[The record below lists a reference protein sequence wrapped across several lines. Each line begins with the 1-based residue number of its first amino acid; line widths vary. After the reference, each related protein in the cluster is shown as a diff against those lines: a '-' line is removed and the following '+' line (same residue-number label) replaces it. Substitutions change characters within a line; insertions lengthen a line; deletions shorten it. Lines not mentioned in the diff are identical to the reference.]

1 MDADIEDVISQA
13 SSFIS
18 RCYNIDEIMGSSMTE
33 TRLKVWVRKAG
44 KLSKSLKLC
53 TIPPTKEAFRENTL
67 RAHFQT
73 HIWKCALSGKMP
85 NVNPTFFGWER
96 DERNATLE
104 PKQTIPGTP
113 YAQNEILELI
123 SLRCSC
129 SSVLPCKSGRCS
141 CNRNQIGC
149 TIFCSCLGSCS
160 NPYNKA
166 LVSDN
171 DMNDDFFSD
180 DLRPDFDA

>member
-1 MDADIEDVISQA
+1 
-13 SSFIS
+13 
-18 RCYNIDEIMGSSMTE
+18 
-33 TRLKVWVRKAG
+33 
-44 KLSKSLKLC
+44 
-53 TIPPTKEAFRENTL
+53 
-67 RAHFQT
+67 
-73 HIWKCALSGKMP
+73 MP

-104 PKQTIPGTP
+104 PKPTIPGKP
-113 YAQNEILELI
+113 YAPNEILELI
-123 SLRCSC
+123 SPRCSC

-171 DMNDDFFSD
+171 DMNDDFFSG